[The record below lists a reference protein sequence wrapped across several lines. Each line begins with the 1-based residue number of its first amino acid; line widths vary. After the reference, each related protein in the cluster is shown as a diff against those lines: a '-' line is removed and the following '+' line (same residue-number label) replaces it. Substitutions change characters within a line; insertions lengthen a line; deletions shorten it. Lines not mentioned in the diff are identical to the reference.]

1 MFGLGMSWLE
11 DDNVVSFLTSEDVA
25 APSCAHRFK
34 DDGEIANG
42 DWKGDFGFL
51 GHGFL
56 MFCRTSKAAKI
67 AAKIM
72 KVVKTVGWPLSKRR
86 FMGCSYIVTWVSFI
100 GVNVVLQVVN
110 RSDKT

>member
-1 MFGLGMSWLE
+1 MESWLE
-11 DDNVVSFLTSEDVA
+11 DDNVVPFLTSEDVA

-34 DDGEIANG
+34 DNGKIANG
-42 DWKGDFGFL
+42 YWQGDSGFF

-67 AAKIM
+67 AAKVI

-86 FMGCSYIVTWVSFI
+86 FMGCSYIVAWVAFI
-100 GVNVVLQVVN
+100 GVNVVLQLVN
-110 RSDKT
+110 RKDKT

>member
-34 DDGEIANG
+34 DDGKIANG
-42 DWKGDFGFL
+42 YWQGDSGFF

-67 AAKIM
+67 AAKVM
-72 KVVKTVGWPLSKRR
+72 KVVKTVGWPLSKRM
-86 FMGCSYIVTWVSFI
+86 FIVF
-100 GVNVVLQVVN
+100 GLG
-110 RSDKT
+110 